1 MPLTSAART
10 TCVCPHG
17 RMVDLLHDPP
27 SSATCSPWNAA
38 KTGGDGGT
46 PWDDQFP
53 AVRPEKTA
61 QGDNT
66 TSLTE
71 KQIDVLQRIYRK
83 NFSD

>member
-1 MPLTSAART
+1 MTHNKD
-10 TCVCPHG
+10 V
-17 RMVDLLHDPP
+17 
-27 SSATCSPWNAA
+27 
-38 KTGGDGGT
+38 T
-46 PWDDQFP
+46 PWEDQFLQS
-53 AVRPEKTA
+53 VLEKTA